1 MAVIRVNKTSNYT
14 VMSNYHFREK
24 EMSLKAKGLLSLM
37 LSLPDNWDYSI
48 SGLVAICKE
57 NESAIKSTLN
67 ELKDFGYLIVTKRMP
82 NQTESGRIEYEYNIY
97 EQPIENQEEEE
108 QEEEKQGIE
117 NLRVENQSVENQ
129 GQLNTNQSNTKE
141 SNNKKSNNKKRGK
154 KSFIPPTLE
163 EVELYCKERNSRVD
177 AKRFYDYFTASDWV
191 DSKGNKVKNWKQ
203 KIITWEGY
211 SNSEGT
217 NSNGQNT
224 GNNGKDRVGHY
235 I

>member
-67 ELKDFGYLIVTKRMP
+67 ELKKFGYLTVKKWMP
-82 NQTESGRIEYEYNIY
+82 NETKSGRIEYEYNIY
-97 EQPIENQEEEE
+97 EQPR
-108 QEEEKQGIE
+108 EKQAQDIQGIE
-117 NLRVENQSVENQ
+117 SLWVESQGVENP

-141 SNNKKSNNKKRGK
+141 SKTKESNNKNRGK
-154 KSFIPPTLE
+154 KAFIPPTLE
-163 EVELYCKERNSRVD
+163 EIEAYCKERKNNVD
-177 AKRFYDYFTASDWV
+177 AKRFFDYFTASDWV

-217 NSNGQNT
+217 NSNGQNN
-224 GNNGKDRVGHY
+224 GNNGKERVGHY